1 MSTVIRKH
9 NSTIFAKNIF
19 LIKIVY
25 VYIMCLLC
33 KDQQKQS
40 WK

>member
-1 MSTVIRKH
+1 MSIITIKH
-9 NSTIFAKNIF
+9 NSTIFAKNNF
-19 LIKIVY
+19 LIKIDY

-33 KDQQKQS
+33 KNQQKQY